1 MKRQRVDG
9 STIAAVGYD
18 KDTAVLE
25 IEFTSG
31 DLYEYFLVPR
41 SICDGLLQASSKG
54 RFFGEH
60 IRDRYPLPA
69 GVSRR
74 IPCGPAWPAN
84 RMNCGRSW
92 GIRLC
97 PNARTLH

>member
-41 SICDGLLQASSKG
+41 SVFDGLLQATSKG
-54 RFFGEH
+54 RFFGDH
-60 IRDRYPLPA
+60 IRDRYRFQR
-69 GVSRR
+69 G
-74 IPCGPAWPAN
+74 
-84 RMNCGRSW
+84 
-92 GIRLC
+92 
-97 PNARTLH
+97 